1 MFWSALMI
9 DLPLLFAFSAG
20 MVAAFNPCGAAM
32 FPAYVGY
39 QLSGDSNR
47 NNLLVD
53 SFRAILV
60 GLVTTAGFIIVFG
73 IVGLIVAAGGSVIGQ
88 YLPLAGLLVG
98 IIITAFGI
106 SLIAFKKKLGFIAAS
121 RVNLGQGKG
130 IRNVFLFGVGY
141 AVASVSCALPIFLAA
156 VGIVTG
162 KAVTTYSVVETII
175 SSLSYGVGMGV
186 VMIAVAIGA
195 VFFKELV
202 RKILRKVFPF
212 VEPVGNLAMV
222 GAGVY
227 LIYYRSIGDGSDLL
241 FLRLEQ
247 IF

>member
-202 RKILRKVFPF
+202 RKILRKVFPL
-212 VEPVGNLAMV
+212 VEPVGILAMV

-227 LIYYRSIGDGSDLL
+227 LIYYWSIGDGSDLL

>member
-1 MFWSALMI
+1 MI
-9 DLPLLFAFSAG
+9 ALPLLFAFSAG

-53 SFRAILV
+53 SFRAILI

-73 IVGLIVAAGGSVIGQ
+73 IVGVIVAAGGSVIGQ

-106 SLIAFKKKLGFIAAS
+106 SLIVFKKKLGFIAAS
-121 RVNLGQGKG
+121 RINLGQGKG
-130 IRNVFLFGVGY
+130 IRNVFLFGIGY
-141 AVASVSCALPIFLAA
+141 AVASVSCPLPIFLAA

-162 KAVTTYSVVETII
+162 KAVTTYSVLETII
-175 SSLSYGVGMGV
+175 SSLSYGFGMGV

-202 RKILRKVFPF
+202 RKILRKVFPL
-212 VEPVGNLAMV
+212 VEPLGNLAMV

-227 LIYYRSIGDGSDLL
+227 LIYYWSIGDGSDLL

>member
-1 MFWSALMI
+1 MI

-202 RKILRKVFPF
+202 RKILRKVFPL
-212 VEPVGNLAMV
+212 VEPLGNLAMV

-227 LIYYRSIGDGSDLL
+227 LIYYWSIGDGSDLL

>member
-202 RKILRKVFPF
+202 RKILRKVFPL

-227 LIYYRSIGDGSDLL
+227 LIYYWSIGDGSDLL

>member
-1 MFWSALMI
+1 MI

-39 QLSGDSNR
+39 QLYGDSNR

-106 SLIAFKKKLGFIAAS
+106 SLIVFKKKLGFIAAS
-121 RVNLGQGKG
+121 RINLGQGKG
-130 IRNVFLFGVGY
+130 IRNVFLFGIGY

-162 KAVTTYSVVETII
+162 KAVTTYSVLETII
-175 SSLSYGVGMGV
+175 SSLSYGFGMGV

-202 RKILRKVFPF
+202 RKILRKVFPL
-212 VEPVGNLAMV
+212 VEPLGNLAMV

-227 LIYYRSIGDGSDLL
+227 LIYYWSIGDGSDLL

>member
-1 MFWSALMI
+1 LFWSALMI

-202 RKILRKVFPF
+202 RKILRKVFPL

-227 LIYYRSIGDGSDLL
+227 LIYYWSIGDGSDLL

>member
-1 MFWSALMI
+1 MFWSTLMI

-202 RKILRKVFPF
+202 RKILRKVFPL

-227 LIYYRSIGDGSDLL
+227 LIYYWSIGDGSDLL

>member
-1 MFWSALMI
+1 MFWSTLMI
-9 DLPLLFAFSAG
+9 DVPLLFAFSAG

-39 QLSGDSNR
+39 QLSGDSDS

-53 SFRAILV
+53 SSRAILV
-60 GLVTTAGFIIVFG
+60 GLVTTIGFIVVFG

-88 YLPLAGLLVG
+88 YLPLAGLIVG
-98 IIITAFGI
+98 IIITSFGI
-106 SLIAFKKKLGFIAAS
+106 SLIVFKKKLGFIAAS

-130 IRNVFLFGVGY
+130 LRNVFLFGVGY
-141 AVASVSCALPIFLAA
+141 AVASVSCALPIFLAT

-162 KAVTTYSVVETII
+162 KAVTTYSIIETII

-202 RKILRKVFPF
+202 RKILRRIFPL
-212 VEPVGNLAMV
+212 VEPIGNLAMV

-227 LIYYRSIGDGSDLL
+227 LIYYWSIGDGSDLL

>member
-1 MFWSALMI
+1 MI

-53 SFRAILV
+53 SFRAILI

-121 RVNLGQGKG
+121 RINLGQGKG
-130 IRNVFLFGVGY
+130 IRNVFLFGIGY

-162 KAVTTYSVVETII
+162 KAVTTYSVLETII
-175 SSLSYGVGMGV
+175 SSLSYGFGMGV

-202 RKILRKVFPF
+202 RKILRKVFPL
-212 VEPVGNLAMV
+212 VEPLGNLAMV

-227 LIYYRSIGDGSDLL
+227 LIYYWSIGDGSDLL

>member
-1 MFWSALMI
+1 
-9 DLPLLFAFSAG
+9 
-20 MVAAFNPCGAAM
+20 
-32 FPAYVGY
+32 
-39 QLSGDSNR
+39 
-47 NNLLVD
+47 VD

-202 RKILRKVFPF
+202 RKILRKVFPL

-227 LIYYRSIGDGSDLL
+227 LIYYWSIGDGSDLL

>member
-1 MFWSALMI
+1 
-9 DLPLLFAFSAG
+9 
-20 MVAAFNPCGAAM
+20 M

-60 GLVTTAGFIIVFG
+60 GLVTTVGFIIVFG
-73 IVGLIVAAGGSVIGQ
+73 VVGLIVAAGGSVIGQ
-88 YLPLAGLLVG
+88 YLPLAGLIVG
-98 IIITAFGI
+98 ITITAFGI
-106 SLIAFKKKLGFIAAS
+106 SLIVFKKKLGFIAAS

-130 IRNVFLFGVGY
+130 IRNVFLFGIGY

-162 KAVTTYSVVETII
+162 KSVTTYGVLETII

-186 VMIAVAIGA
+186 VMIAVALGA

-202 RKILRKVFPF
+202 RKILRKVFPL
-212 VEPVGNLAMV
+212 VEPIGNLAMV
-222 GAGVY
+222 GAGAY
-227 LIYYRSIGDGSDLL
+227 LIYYWSIGDGSDLL

>member
-1 MFWSALMI
+1 MI
-9 DLPLLFAFSAG
+9 EVPLLFAFSAG
-20 MVAAFNPCGAAM
+20 MIAAFNPCGAAM

-39 QLSGDSNR
+39 QLSGGLDS

-60 GLVTTAGFIIVFG
+60 GLVTTIGFIVVFG

-88 YLPLAGLLVG
+88 YLPLAGLIVG
-98 IIITAFGI
+98 IIITSFGI
-106 SLIAFKKKLGFIAAS
+106 SLIVFKKKLGFIAAS

-130 IRNVFLFGVGY
+130 LRNVFLFGVSY
-141 AVASVSCALPIFLAA
+141 AVASVSCALPIFLAT

-162 KAVTTYSVVETII
+162 KAVTTYSIIETII

-202 RKILRKVFPF
+202 RKILRRIFPL
-212 VEPVGNLAMV
+212 VEPIGNLAMV

-227 LIYYRSIGDGSDLL
+227 LIYYWSIGDGSDLL

>member
-1 MFWSALMI
+1 MI
-9 DLPLLFAFSAG
+9 DVPLLFAFSAG

-39 QLSGDSNR
+39 QLFEDSNR
-47 NNLLVD
+47 KNLLVD
-53 SFRAILV
+53 SCRAILV

-73 IVGLIVAAGGSVIGQ
+73 VIGLIVAAGGSVIGQ

-106 SLIAFKKKLGFIAAS
+106 SLIVFKKKLGFTAAS

-130 IRNVFLFGVGY
+130 IRNVFLFGIGY

-162 KAVTTYSVVETII
+162 KSVTTYSVVETII

-195 VFFKELV
+195 VLFKELV
-202 RKILRKVFPF
+202 RKILRKVFPL
-212 VEPVGNLAMV
+212 VEPIGNLAMI

-227 LIYYRSIGDGSDLL
+227 LIYYWSFGEGSDLL

>member
-1 MFWSALMI
+1 MI
-9 DLPLLFAFSAG
+9 DVPLLFAFSAG

-39 QLSGDSNR
+39 QLSGDSNK
-47 NNLLVD
+47 NNLLLD
-53 SFRAILV
+53 SFRAILL
-60 GLVTTAGFIIVFG
+60 GLVTTIGFVVVFG
-73 IVGLIVAAGGSVIGQ
+73 IVGLVVAAGGSLIGQ
-88 YLPLAGLLVG
+88 YLPLAGLIVG
-98 IIITAFGI
+98 IIITLFGV
-106 SLIAFKKKLGFIAAS
+106 SLIIFKKKAGFMAAS
-121 RVNLGQGKG
+121 RVSLGEGKG
-130 IRNVFLFGVGY
+130 IRNVFLFGIGY

-162 KAVTTYSVVETII
+162 KSVTTYGVLETII
-175 SSLSYGVGMGV
+175 SSLSYGIVMGV
-186 VMIAVAIGA
+186 VMIAVALGA

-202 RKILRKVFPF
+202 RKILRKVFPL

-227 LIYYRSIGDGSDLL
+227 LIYYWSLGDGRSLL
-241 FLRLEQ
+241 LLRLDQ

>member
-1 MFWSALMI
+1 M
-9 DLPLLFAFSAG
+9 
-20 MVAAFNPCGAAM
+20 
-32 FPAYVGY
+32 
-39 QLSGDSNR
+39 
-47 NNLLVD
+47 D
-53 SFRAILV
+53 SFRAILI

-106 SLIAFKKKLGFIAAS
+106 SLIVFKKKLGFIAAS

-130 IRNVFLFGVGY
+130 IRNVFLFGIGY

-162 KAVTTYSVVETII
+162 KAVTTYSVLETII
-175 SSLSYGVGMGV
+175 SSLSYGFGMGV

-202 RKILRKVFPF
+202 RKILRKVFPL
-212 VEPVGNLAMV
+212 VEPLGNLAMV

-227 LIYYRSIGDGSDLL
+227 LIYYWSIGDGSDLL

>member
-1 MFWSALMI
+1 M
-9 DLPLLFAFSAG
+9 
-20 MVAAFNPCGAAM
+20 
-32 FPAYVGY
+32 
-39 QLSGDSNR
+39 
-47 NNLLVD
+47 
-53 SFRAILV
+53 
-60 GLVTTAGFIIVFG
+60 
-73 IVGLIVAAGGSVIGQ
+73 AAGGSVIGQ

-106 SLIAFKKKLGFIAAS
+106 SLIVFKKKLGFIAAS
-121 RVNLGQGKG
+121 RINLGQGKG
-130 IRNVFLFGVGY
+130 IRNVFLFGIGY

-162 KAVTTYSVVETII
+162 KAVTTYSVLETII
-175 SSLSYGVGMGV
+175 SSLSYGFGMGV

-202 RKILRKVFPF
+202 RKILRKVFPL
-212 VEPVGNLAMV
+212 VEPLGNLAMV

-227 LIYYRSIGDGSDLL
+227 LIYYWSIGDGSDLL